1 MESRIGLVSTAE
13 LYIRI
18 QSEGGLLDHKTPGF
32 GHPCL
37 LYYLSGSDRRYC
49 EIPDTK
55 YDLK

>member
-1 MESRIGLVSTAE
+1 MESRIGLVSTVE
-13 LYIRI
+13 LHIRI
-18 QSEGGLLDHKTPGF
+18 QNEGGLLDHKTPGF

-37 LYYLSGSDRRYC
+37 LYHLFGSEWRYF